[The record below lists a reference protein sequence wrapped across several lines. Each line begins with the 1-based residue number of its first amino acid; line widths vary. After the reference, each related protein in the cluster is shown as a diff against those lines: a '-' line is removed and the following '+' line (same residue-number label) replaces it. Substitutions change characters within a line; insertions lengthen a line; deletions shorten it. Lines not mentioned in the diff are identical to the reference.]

1 MDLMTVYIMGDFPSA
16 LKFELGIYVDQF
28 VRWAKLNF
36 DGFFELI
43 KKVSLALL
51 LNVEKL
57 LLLIPWWLFIALV
70 FILGWRIKNW
80 KTGLLYSATIFLIGT
95 FGLWEELMTTL
106 ALVISAVIIS
116 LIIGIPA
123 GILTAYSNK
132 LEMILKPILD
142 AMQTMPSFVYLIPAI
157 MLFSL
162 GLVPAVFATTIYAI
176 PPVLRLTNL
185 AIRSVPKE
193 MKEAA
198 LSFGSSRWQT
208 LFKVELP
215 QALPTI
221 MTGINQTIMMAISMV
236 VTTSMVGARG
246 LGLNVIK
253 SINQIDIAMGFE
265 AGISIVIMAVILDRI
280 TQGMAEKFRYPE
292 SSE

>member
-1 MDLMTVYIMGDFPSA
+1 MGSFPET
-16 LKFELGIYVDQF
+16 LRFELGVYIDVF
-28 VRWAKLNF
+28 VRWAKINF
-36 DGFFELI
+36 EGFFELI
-43 KKVSLALL
+43 KKITLALL

-57 LLLIPWWLFIALV
+57 LLFIPWWFIIILV
-70 FILGWRIKNW
+70 FLIGWRLKSW
-80 KTGLLYSATIFLIGT
+80 KSGLMYSIGLLLIGT
-95 FGLWEELMTTL
+95 FGLWEGLMTTL
-106 ALVISAVIIS
+106 GLVITAVIIS
-116 LIIGIPA
+116 LIIGIPM
-123 GILTAYSNK
+123 GILTANSDK
-132 LEMILKPILD
+132 MEMILKPILD
-142 AMQTMPSFVYLIPAI
+142 AMQTMPAFVYLIPAI

-176 PPVLRLTNL
+176 PPAIRLTNL
-185 AIRSVPKE
+185 AIREVPKE

-198 LSFGSSRWQT
+198 QSFGSSKLQT

-246 LGLNVIK
+246 LGLNVITA
-253 SINQIDIAMGFE
+253 INRIDIAMGFE
-265 AGISIVIMAVILDRI
+265 AGVSIVIMAVILDRM
-280 TQGMAEKFRYPE
+280 TQGMADGFKYTE

>member
-1 MDLMTVYIMGDFPSA
+1 MGVFPET
-16 LKFELGIYVDQF
+16 LRFELGIYVDQF
-28 VRWAKLNF
+28 VRWAKVNF
-36 DGFFELI
+36 EGFFEFI
-43 KKVSLALL
+43 KDVTLALL
-51 LNVEKL
+51 LNIEKF
-57 LLLIPWWLFIALV
+57 LLLIPWWIVIIIV
-70 FILGWRIKNW
+70 FLLGWRMKNW
-80 KTGLLYSATIFLIGT
+80 KSGLLYSATIFLIGT
-95 FGLWEELMTTL
+95 FGLWSELMTTL
-106 ALVISAVIIS
+106 GLVITSVIIS
-116 LIIGIPA
+116 LIIGIPV
-123 GILTAYSNK
+123 GILTAYSDR
-132 LEMILKPILD
+132 LEIILKPILD

-185 AIRSVPKE
+185 AIRRVPKE

-198 LSFGSSRWQT
+198 QSFGSSKWQT

-246 LGLNVIK
+246 LGLNVITA
-253 SINQIDIAMGFE
+253 INRIDIAMGFE
-265 AGISIVIMAVILDRI
+265 AGVSIVIMAVILDRV

>member
-1 MDLMTVYIMGDFPSA
+1 MGGFPET
-16 LKFELGIYVDQF
+16 LRFELGIYVDQF
-28 VRWAKLNF
+28 VRWAKVNF
-36 DGFFELI
+36 EGFFEFI
-43 KKVSLALL
+43 KDVTLALL
-51 LNVEKL
+51 LNIEKL
-57 LLLIPWWLFIALV
+57 LLVIPWWIVVILIFL
-70 FILGWRIKNW
+70 LGWRLKSW
-80 KTGLLYSATIFLIGT
+80 KSGLLYSATIFLIGT
-95 FGLWEELMTTL
+95 FGLWGELMTTL
-106 ALVISAVIIS
+106 GLVITSVIIS
-116 LIIGIPA
+116 LIIGIPV
-123 GILTAYSNK
+123 GILTAYSDR
-132 LEMILKPILD
+132 LEIILKPILD

-185 AIRSVPKE
+185 AIRRVPKE

-198 LSFGSSRWQT
+198 QSFGSSKWQT

-246 LGLNVIK
+246 LGLNVITA
-253 SINQIDIAMGFE
+253 INRIDIAMGFE
-265 AGISIVIMAVILDRI
+265 AGVSIVIMAVILDRV
-280 TQGMAEKFRYPE
+280 TQGMADKFRYPE